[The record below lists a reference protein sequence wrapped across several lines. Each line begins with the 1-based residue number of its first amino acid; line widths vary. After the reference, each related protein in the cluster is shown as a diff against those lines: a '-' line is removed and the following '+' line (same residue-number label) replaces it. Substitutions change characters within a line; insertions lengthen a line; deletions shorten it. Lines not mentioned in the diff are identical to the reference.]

1 MSGDLF
7 EMSTPYKIVF
17 GDKNANADIEQSFR
31 FYKKRE
37 LTGVPQ
43 SPWMFEIFK
52 ESMNSR
58 I

>member
-1 MSGDLF
+1 
-7 EMSTPYKIVF
+7 MSTPYKIVF